1 MDFKIRDV
9 ANKHLKFRGKV
20 RAGDTKLD
28 CCSLIDWSKMGSNH
42 VKTEVSVK
50 FETFQDKDLLFT
62 HSSTHTDYVY
72 YLECVSS
79 IILCVFINAAPFH
92 DFLFLFLYT
101 FIYFLHSA
109 KPLLPV
115 ERLLW
120 CPQDILVY
128 PDSSALCEFD
138 GLFLFCIISL
148 LLIKQKFKQTKWVT
162 MPYSSW

>member
-101 FIYFLHSA
+101 FIYFLLSA

-138 GLFLFCIISL
+138 GTSYMCQDLFVCFCSVSYH
-148 LLIKQKFKQTKWVT
+148 WC
-162 MPYSSW
+162 

>member
-79 IILCVFINAAPFH
+79 IILCVFINAAPFISILSFIFYTQLNH
-92 DFLFLFLYT
+92 CFLLNVFCDAHRIYSYILTLRHCVNLMELHTCVRICLFVFVLYHIT
-101 FIYFLHSA
+101 D
-109 KPLLPV
+109 V
-115 ERLLW
+115 
-120 CPQDILVY
+120 
-128 PDSSALCEFD
+128 
-138 GLFLFCIISL
+138 
-148 LLIKQKFKQTKWVT
+148 KQTKGAT
-162 MPYSSW
+162 MP